1 MFDYIKDEL
10 MRVRGIDA
18 DTTRKGREELKG
30 KKDKPLY
37 SARFKAV
44 TYVVFSL
51 YLIVSVGNI
60 FFLNMYA
67 SFLSLLI
74 NTFLALLAIVI
85 CVFLILSGKKFERL
99 ALTGS
104 LLFVVVLYLSM
115 FV

>member
-18 DTTRKGREELKG
+18 GAISKERDELTD
-30 KKDKPLY
+30 KKEKPLY

-44 TYVVFSL
+44 TYIIFSL
-51 YLIVSVGNI
+51 YLIVTVSNI
-60 FFLNMYA
+60 FFLNMYT

-74 NTFLALLAIVI
+74 STFLALLAVVI
-85 CVFLILSGKKFERL
+85 CVFLVLSGKMFEKL

-104 LLFVVVLYLSM
+104 LLFVVILYLSM
-115 FV
+115 FI

>member
-1 MFDYIKDEL
+1 MFDYIKEEIG
-10 MRVRGIDA
+10 RARGIDA
-18 DTTRKGREELKG
+18 DAARKERDDLKG
-30 KKDKPLY
+30 KKDRPLY

-44 TYVVFSL
+44 TYIIFSL

-60 FFLNMYA
+60 FFLNMYV

-74 NTFLALLAIVI
+74 NIFLALLAVVI
-85 CVFLILSGKKFERL
+85 CVFLVLSGKTFERL

-104 LLFVVVLYLSM
+104 LLFVVVVYLSM